1 MRISTS
7 DAFGDEKPVIKLIAF
22 AFDGSPIDSI
32 TLTTKDFRYG
42 NNSTYDGRYLE
53 DYFNM
58 TIAARGDSLNRGRVG
73 GFLEWHNIDLCH
85 VDYQIHWFQEVS
97 VWIDY
102 VKIMDEPAEKLFG
115 KDQKLRN
122 TIKIKVDSLL
132 NHDGPIHNVKGFY
145 TEETDYARLT
155 CLNYLQDF

>member
-7 DAFGDEKPVIKLIAF
+7 DAFGEEKPVIKLIAI
-22 AFDGSPIDSI
+22 AFNGSPIDSI
-32 TLTTKDFRYG
+32 TVTTADFRLDG
-42 NNSTYDGRYLE
+42 TNNYDGRYLE
-53 DYFNM
+53 DYVGINFNV
-58 TIAARGDSLNRGRVG
+58 AGDLLNEGRVG

>member
-7 DAFGDEKPVIKLIAF
+7 DAFGEEKPVIKLIAI
-22 AFDGSPIDSI
+22 AFNGSPIDSI

-42 NNSTYDGRYLE
+42 YSSTYDGRYLE
-53 DYFNM
+53 DYFISNL
-58 TIAARGDSLNRGRVG
+58 IVKGDALNDGRVG

-155 CLNYLQDF
+155 CLNYLRIF